1 MARAMAICHFT
12 FARNAGRPHDLKSLV
27 CCEIPWIVSY
37 SGRVYLKR

>member
-12 FARNAGRPHDLKSLV
+12 FAGDAGRLHDLKSLV

-37 SGRVYLKR
+37 SVCVYLKG